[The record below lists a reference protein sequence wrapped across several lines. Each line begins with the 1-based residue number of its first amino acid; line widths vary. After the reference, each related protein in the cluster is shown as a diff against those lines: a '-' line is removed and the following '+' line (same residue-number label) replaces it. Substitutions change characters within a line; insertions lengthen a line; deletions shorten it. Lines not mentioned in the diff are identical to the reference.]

1 MYVYVYDIFI
11 RLINFFNSKFY
22 SYMLKKDIFMNNG
35 FFLKLFIVF
44 VFVI

>member
-22 SYMLKKDIFMNNG
+22 SYILKKDIFMNNG
-35 FFLKLFIVF
+35 FFFLNYLLYLFL
-44 VFVI
+44 

>member
-35 FFLKLFIVF
+35 FFLNYLLYLFL
-44 VFVI
+44 